1 MSLSELPNELSER
14 GIWWQVGGFAIAGCV
29 SVAILQIW
37 DGSGCWA
44 YRSFEIA
51 VKDLYWMFVLPL
63 AGLIEGVRKLFEK
76 ASEIRAAQ
84 REKIWRRALEKGR
97 AEGRQELRA
106 EVRQEVRA
114 EVRQEVRAEVRQ
126 EVQQQVRQQVQ
137 SQFRALFRDAPEDPE
152 TGAITISRETRADL
166 LGEPADGES

>member
-1 MSLSELPNELSER
+1 MNLSELPNELSER
-14 GIWWQVGGFAIAGCV
+14 GIWWQVGGFAVAGCV

-37 DGSGCWA
+37 DGSNCWA

-84 REKIWRRALEKGR
+84 REKMWRRAQERGR
-97 AEGRQELRA
+97 RQLQSQLRA
-106 EVRQEVRA
+106 V
-114 EVRQEVRAEVRQ
+114 
-126 EVQQQVRQQVQ
+126 
-137 SQFRALFRDAPEDPE
+137 FRDATRDPE
-152 TGAITISRETRADL
+152 TGAITISREAAAGL
-166 LGEPADGES
+166 LGDPADGDA

>member
-29 SVAILQIW
+29 SAAILQIW

-84 REKIWRRALEKGR
+84 RAKMMRRSLEKGLKQGIEIGR
-97 AEGRQELRA
+97 REGHQEAQQLRS
-106 EVRQEVRA
+106 R
-114 EVRQEVRAEVRQ
+114 
-126 EVQQQVRQQVQ
+126 
-137 SQFRALFRDAPEDPE
+137 LRDVPQDPE

-166 LGEPADGES
+166 LGEPADGDA

>member
-84 REKIWRRALEKGR
+84 RAKMMRRSLEKGLKQGIEIGRREGHQEGRQEGR
-97 AEGRQELRA
+97 AEGRQEAQQLRS
-106 EVRQEVRA
+106 R
-114 EVRQEVRAEVRQ
+114 
-126 EVQQQVRQQVQ
+126 
-137 SQFRALFRDAPEDPE
+137 LRDVPQDPE

-166 LGEPADGES
+166 LGDPADGDA